1 MNEQLHSL
9 QSPVLR
15 NNQAIRL
22 MREAKYDSAVQLL
35 SSILSSLSALMRDRL
50 EDLEGSF
57 PLNLYSSGVKFLSC
71 PSIDPSSCERNESPS
86 AHFVIYPLE
95 FPRDLSLSG
104 QTGEVLSYVVIYNL
118 ALAWHLWGH
127 KTPQINER
135 HMFMDKAL
143 NLYRLADGIMRNGRM
158 KACPSLYMALV
169 NNMGHAYFCLD
180 NSERANAC
188 FQLLLETLMC
198 VVDQGIQCTCEFL
211 DGLFSNVVPLILED
225 QSAPAA

>member
-9 QSPVLR
+9 QRPVLW

-22 MREAKYDSAVQLL
+22 IREAKYDSAIQLL
-35 SSILSSLSALMRDRL
+35 SSALSSLSALLRDRL
-50 EDLEGSF
+50 EDLEGSI
-57 PLNLYSSGVKFLSC
+57 PLNLCSTEVKFLSC
-71 PSIDPSSCERNESPS
+71 PSIDPSSVERNESTS
-86 AHFVIYPLE
+86 ANFVIYPLD

-127 KTPQINER
+127 KTPQTNER
-135 HMFMDKAL
+135 HMFLEKAL

-158 KACPSLYMALV
+158 KAGPSLYMALV
-169 NNMGHAYFCLD
+169 NNMGNVYFCLG
-180 NSERANAC
+180 NTERANAC
-188 FQLLLETLMC
+188 FQLVLETMMC
-198 VVDQGIQCTCEFL
+198 VLDQGNQCTCEFL
-211 DGLFSNVVPLILED
+211 DGLVSNVVPLILED